1 MRKRLT
7 LYKKVAGVAV
17 VIGIAITIVEVA
29 RIFGYAINHIDLDPT
44 VLARRVEVDLLVI
57 CIAAVLVI
65 FGMAVVFWE
74 ERGERIHREY

>member
-7 LYKKVAGVAV
+7 LYRKVAGGAV
-17 VIGIAITIVEVA
+17 VIGAAIVIVEVV

-44 VLARRVEVDLLVI
+44 VLARRIEVDLSVI
-57 CIAAVLVI
+57 CIAAVLMI

-74 ERGERIHREY
+74 ER